1 MASATGFSRAA
12 TIFGGVAVLFGIATV
27 ISGGSN
33 ILTLWQ
39 APGSALKIVPFVLFF
54 NFAAG
59 FAYVAAGIGMILK
72 RRWAR
77 TLAIAIAAANVL
89 VLAGLAIWILSDR
102 PYEMRT
108 VVAMSF
114 RTVFWLAAAILSL
127 PENKA
132 RRQNGR

>member
-1 MASATGFSRAA
+1 MASATSFARAA
-12 TIFGGVAVLFGIATV
+12 SVLGGVAVLFGIATV

-39 APGSALKIVPFVLFF
+39 APDSASKIVPFVLFF

-59 FAYVAAGIGMILK
+59 FAYVAAGIGVILK

-77 TLAIAIAAANVL
+77 TLAIAIVAANML
-89 VLAGLAIWILSDR
+89 VLAGLGVWILSDR

-114 RTVFWLAAAILSL
+114 RTVFWLAAAIVSL
-127 PENKA
+127 PGNNATPQK
-132 RRQNGR
+132 RR

>member
-1 MASATGFSRAA
+1 MTSTTGFTRAA
-12 TIFGGVAVLFGIATV
+12 GVLGGVAVLFGIATV

-33 ILTLWQ
+33 MLALLQ
-39 APGSALKIVPFVLFF
+39 APDSALKIVPFVLFF

-77 TLAIAIAAANVL
+77 KLAITIAAANVL
-89 VLAGLAIWILSDR
+89 VLAGLGAWILSDR

-108 VVAMSF
+108 VVAMSL
-114 RTVFWLAAAILSL
+114 RTMFWLAAGLVSLSGRA
-127 PENKA
+127 PGPQS
-132 RRQNGR
+132 RR